1 MFKPGHIYVHK
12 KAKTY
17 ALYSTFDNKIIVIRS
32 KHQRRIGE
40 DATKQ
45 SQFPFYDEFDEKSSI
60 FQEEIAKNNYFSQLR
75 FKEMQDNTIKKV
87 DNILSK
93 AKDFFKETDNNFI

>member
-17 ALYSTFDNKIIVIRS
+17 ALYSTFNNKVIVIRS
-32 KHQRRIGE
+32 RHLRKVGE
-40 DATKQ
+40 DATKNAQ
-45 SQFPFYDEFDEKSSI
+45 SFFYDEFDEKSSI

-93 AKDFFKETDNNFI
+93 AKDFFKETNNNFI